1 MATRKPYNWTLL
13 TRNNLYRLLYS
24 IHKQV
29 TNRELPVDQIQKIM
43 STHIR
48 RNIPIRVKNLRDTT
62 TKIGWIYIGGMYY
75 SEIDYKKQARP
86 IEINFNY
93 NILDEKIY
101 LTKYRFQ
108 RMCQLFADTILHEI
122 VHMRQYRAR
131 KFKAIP
137 GYLSTAER
145 AKDRQAQEY
154 YGDTDEMGAFSFNI
168 ACEMIDRFGY
178 DPDAIGQYMASTG
191 VRRHKRTSY
200 YRYLKAFDWNTEHKI
215 IRRLRHKV
223 MCQLDNAC
231 AGKPFKTTDHL
242 TY

>member
-1 MATRKPYNWTLL
+1 MATRKPYNWALL

-24 IHKQV
+24 IREQV
-29 TNRELPVDQIQKIM
+29 TNREIPVDQIQKIL
-43 STHIR
+43 SAHIR
-48 RNIPIRVKNLRDTT
+48 RNIPVRVKNIKDTT
-62 TKIGWIYIGGMYY
+62 TNQGWIYIGGMYY
-75 SEIDYKKQARP
+75 SDVDRKKQTRP

-93 NILDEKIY
+93 NMFDEKIY

-108 RMCQLFADTILHEI
+108 QMCRLFADTILHEV

-145 AKDRQAQEY
+145 AKDRRAQEY

-178 DPDAIGQYMASTG
+178 DPGAIGQYMAG
-191 VRRHKRTSY
+191 PGARRHKRNCY
-200 YRYLKAFDWNTEHKI
+200 HRYLKAFNWDTEHKI

-231 AGKPFKTTDHL
+231 MGQPFKTSDHL

>member
-1 MATRKPYNWTLL
+1 
-13 TRNNLYRLLYS
+13 
-24 IHKQV
+24 V
-29 TNRELPVDQIQKIM
+29 TNREIPVAQIQKIL
-43 STHIR
+43 SSHIR
-48 RNIPIRVKNLRDTT
+48 RNLPIRVKNLKDTT
-62 TKIGWIYIGGMYY
+62 TDPGWIYIGGMYY
-75 SEIDYKKQARP
+75 SNIDCKHQSRP
-86 IEINFNY
+86 IEVNFNY

-108 RMCQLFADTILHEI
+108 RMCRLFADTILHEV

-145 AKDRQAQEY
+145 AKDRREQEY

-168 ACEMIDRFGY
+168 ACEMIERFGY
-178 DPDAIGQYMASTG
+178 DPDTIGQYLASCNA
-191 VRRHKRTSY
+191 RRHKRTSY
-200 YRYLKAFDWNTEHKI
+200 YRYLKAFNWDTKHKI

-231 AGKPFKTTDHL
+231 LGKPFKTNEHL

>member
-1 MATRKPYNWTLL
+1 MATRKSYNWTLL
-13 TRNNLYRLLYS
+13 TRDNLYRLLYS
-24 IHKQV
+24 IRDQV
-29 TNRELPVDQIQKIM
+29 TDRKLPVDRIQKIM
-43 STHIR
+43 SAHIR
-48 RNIPIRVKNLRDTT
+48 RNLPVRVKNLKDTT
-62 TKIGWIYIGGMYY
+62 TNRGWIYIGGMYY
-75 SEIDYKKQARP
+75 SDVDRKHQSRP

-93 NILDEKIY
+93 NILDESIY
-101 LTKYRFQ
+101 LTTYRFQ
-108 RMCQLFADTILHEI
+108 QMCRLFADTMLHEL

-145 AKDRQAQEY
+145 AKDRREQEY

-178 DPDAIGQYMASTG
+178 DPSAIGRYMSG
-191 VRRHKRTSY
+191 LQSRRHKRTCY
-200 YRYLKAFDWNTEHKI
+200 HRYLKAFNWNTEHKI

-223 MCQLDNAC
+223 MCQLDNAY
-231 AGKPFKTTDHL
+231 AGKPFRTTDHL